1 MFHGRDPYSDPHRL
15 LWRCWLWTTAS
26 RGLPDVPIEE
36 LHSTPGNRLG
46 QVAAD
51 EHGEEE
57 DVVSNAKR
65 PRKKGAEAKVKFQ
78 NLSHDLKGKAEH
90 LSIS

>member
-1 MFHGRDPYSDPHRL
+1 MFHGRDPYSDPRRL

-26 RGLPDVPIEE
+26 RGLPDVPIGE
-36 LHSTPGNRLG
+36 LHSTPGNCPG

-65 PRKKGAEAKVKFQ
+65 LRKKKEL
-78 NLSHDLKGKAEH
+78 NPR
-90 LSIS
+90 

>member
-1 MFHGRDPYSDPHRL
+1 MFHGRDPYCDPRRL

-36 LHSTPGNRLG
+36 LHSTPGNRPG

-51 EHGEEE
+51 ELRHGQEE

-65 PRKKGAEAKVKFQ
+65 PRKKKELKKGTFWKDLSDDLRGKVK
-78 NLSHDLKGKAEH
+78 
-90 LSIS
+90 I